1 MTESG
6 GAVLEAAGGPYLKST
21 TSLNLSLEFCPR
33 SAAKS
38 TGLWSK
44 TAVPQSLVRIIPF
57 PFC

>member
-21 TSLNLSLEFCPR
+21 TSLNFSLEFFHR

-38 TGLWSK
+38 TGLLSN
-44 TAVPQSLVRIIPF
+44 TAAPQSLVRIIPF